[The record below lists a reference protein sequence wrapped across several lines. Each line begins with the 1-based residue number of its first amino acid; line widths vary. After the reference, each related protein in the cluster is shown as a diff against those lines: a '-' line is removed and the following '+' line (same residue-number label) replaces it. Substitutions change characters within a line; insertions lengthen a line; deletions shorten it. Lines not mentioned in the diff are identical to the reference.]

1 MRRGVLPLVVLALLA
16 VACTGEAE
24 TDPAVADAGI
34 DPYPFTTP
42 TPPREPTLL
51 DGEFRREVPDEVT
64 EPVGK
69 CRRCPPYRLELGDTN
84 TLVIEEGAFLL
95 RHALTEWEN
104 FGHVV
109 IEGDRATFFND
120 PNCLSMRGEYRWR
133 LEGDRL
139 SFEVLEDECPY
150 SGLRRKYLT
159 AAPWTR
165 T

>member
-1 MRRGVLPLVVLALLA
+1 MRRRLLPLLLLLFL
-16 VACTGEAE
+16 VAAACGGEADRPE
-24 TDPAVADAGI
+24 PGLAGI

-42 TPPREPTLL
+42 TPPREATPI
-51 DGEFRREVPDEVT
+51 DGVYRREVPDEVAG
-64 EPVGK
+64 PVGK

-84 TLVIEEGAFLL
+84 TLVIQEGAFVV
-95 RHALTEWEN
+95 RHTLTEWEN
-104 FGHVV
+104 FGHLLV
-109 IEGDRATFFND
+109 EGDRATFLND

-139 SFEVLEDECPY
+139 FFEVLADECPFG
-150 SGLRRKYLT
+150 GLRRTYLT